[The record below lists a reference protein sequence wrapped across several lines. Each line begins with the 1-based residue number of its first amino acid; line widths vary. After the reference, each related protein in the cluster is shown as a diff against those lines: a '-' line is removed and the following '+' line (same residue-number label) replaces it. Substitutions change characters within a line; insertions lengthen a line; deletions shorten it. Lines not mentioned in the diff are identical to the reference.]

1 MIKQTRLIMGMP
13 VILMSPDN
21 ITPSELE
28 KIFDFLR
35 YVDKQYSPFIDTSIV
50 TKINHQQ
57 VAENKYDDELREI
70 LAWADKTKAE
80 SAGSFDVWHNDTF
93 DPSGIVKGWAL
104 QKASDMLRT
113 ITTNFYIEAG
123 GDIQVSGLN
132 DISKPWRIGIRNPFD
147 RRQNVAI
154 IELADYAVATSG
166 TAIRGQHIYDP
177 VSEKTLEDIV
187 SVSVVAPAIIDADR
201 MATAAFAMGTRGIQ
215 FIENMLG
222 YEGYMIDKDG
232 IATMTSHW
240 HHFEVNTQ

>member
-21 ITPSELE
+21 ITPSEVE

-35 YVDKQYSPFIDTSIV
+35 YVDKQYSPFIDTSVV

-57 VAENKYDDELREI
+57 LAENKYDDELKEI
-70 LAWADKTKAE
+70 LALADKTKAE
-80 SAGSFDVWHNDTF
+80 SAGYFDVWHNETF

-104 QKASDMLRT
+104 QKASDMLSS

-123 GDIQVSGLN
+123 GDIQVSGVN
-132 DISKPWRIGIRNPFD
+132 DTSKPWRIGIRNPFD
-147 RRQNVAI
+147 RHQNVSV
-154 IELADYAVATSG
+154 IELKDYAVATSG

-177 VSEKTLEDIV
+177 VSAKTLDDVV
-187 SVSVVAPAIIDADR
+187 SLSVVAPAIIDADR

-215 FIENMLG
+215 LIENMLG

-232 IATMTSHW
+232 IATMTSNW